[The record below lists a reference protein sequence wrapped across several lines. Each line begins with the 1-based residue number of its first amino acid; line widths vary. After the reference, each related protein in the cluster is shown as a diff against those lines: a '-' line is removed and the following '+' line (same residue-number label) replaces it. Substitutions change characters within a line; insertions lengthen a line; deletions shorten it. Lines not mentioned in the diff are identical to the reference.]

1 MTVLLPVTS
10 DIKMLIEDIDAIYKI
25 KTLKGDSQCAV
36 QKFHCSHTVRHA
48 TLLLYETGL
57 LKFLCAVRMTEN
69 EWILLSSCHD
79 QAIEAPKALFVNAL
93 SPV

>member
-1 MTVLLPVTS
+1 MAVLLPVTS

-25 KTLKGDSQCAV
+25 KTLKCAV
-36 QKFHCSHTVRHA
+36 QKFHCSHTVHHA
-48 TLLLYETGL
+48 TLLYETGL